1 MNVIGISGLDNS
13 VSFKKKELPNLSSRE
28 YRIAQGF
35 DSAAAL
41 ATDGGVLAA
50 AAEERFTGEKATGA
64 FPIHAIQYCLQAGNL
79 RPEDVDFVAHG
90 FDYGPW
96 KSFLEEQEFTRKQY
110 DEVYA
115 PEVQRKHIA
124 KHFASGNWTD
134 KFVPV
139 DHHLAHAA
147 SAFYPSGFGEAL
159 ILISDGMGEV
169 HSMTVAVGRGADIQI
184 IKQVPALHSL
194 GVLYGVFT
202 LYLGFYM
209 GLDEYKVMGLA
220 PYGNPRRYYNAMQEF
235 VKLKDDGTY
244 IIPVFAHDQT
254 LLERET
260 HAGVLKFL
268 EGQFGPAREPESEIT
283 QHHQDIAAS
292 LQAVLQTCQLHVLRH
307 FKQQTGLTHLCLA
320 GGVALNCSAN
330 GVINR
335 SRLFERMF
343 VQPAAGD
350 DGTAL
355 GAALYVHQQKKP
367 GIKSGRMTMPLWGPE
382 YSEEEIQQVLSG
394 REDCRS
400 TRFESFEALCQDI
413 AARMDRGQIVAWFQG
428 RMEFGPRALGSRSIL
443 ADPRDPTMRDRINS
457 LVKKREAFRPFAPVV
472 THESATN
479 FFDIRPGDEDTYAHM
494 LFVTQV
500 RAPYREKLP
509 AITHV
514 DGSSRAQTVARE
526 NNPRLWELLT
536 AFEKRSGLPVL
547 LNTSFNVKGQPIV
560 RTPQEA
566 LDTFLFARLD
576 VLVMGNLV
584 VEPKAVAAAGKTP
597 PAQDTSDVRHPLRAS
612 GNATSMMDHSL

>member
-13 VSFKKKELPNLSSRE
+13 VSFKKKEFPNLSARE

-41 ATDGGVLAA
+41 AADNGVLAA

-64 FPIHAIQYCLQAGNL
+64 FPVHAIQYCLEAGNL
-79 RPEDVDFVAHG
+79 RPQEVDFVAHG
-90 FDYGPW
+90 FAYGPW

-110 DEVYA
+110 HEVYA
-115 PEVQRKHIA
+115 PEVQQ
-124 KHFASGNWTD
+124 KHFDDRFPSFNWKD

-147 SAFYPSGFGEAL
+147 SAFYPSGFGDAL

-169 HSMTVAVGRGADIQI
+169 HSMTVAVGHGAEIQV
-184 IKQVPALHSL
+184 IKQVPARHSL
-194 GVLYGVFT
+194 GILYGVFT

-220 PYGNPRRYYNAMQEF
+220 PYGNPRRYYNKMQEF
-235 VKLKDDGTY
+235 IKLKEDGTY
-244 IIPVFAHDQT
+244 IIPIFAHDQT
-254 LLERET
+254 PLDRET

-268 EGQFGPAREPESEIT
+268 EEQFGPAREPESEIT
-283 QHHQDIAAS
+283 QQHQDIAAA
-292 LQAVLQTCQLHVLRH
+292 LQAVLQNCQLHVLRH
-307 FKQQTGLTHLCLA
+307 FKHQTGQTNLCLA

-355 GAALYVHQQKKP
+355 GAALYVRHQKDP
-367 GIKSGRMTMPLWGPE
+367 GCKSARMTVPLWGPE
-382 YSEEEIQQVLSG
+382 YSDEEIQQVLSG
-394 REDCRS
+394 REDCQSSRV
-400 TRFESFEALCQDI
+400 ESFESLCQDI
-413 AARMDRGQIVAWFQG
+413 AARIDKGQIVAWFQG

-472 THESATN
+472 TKEAATR
-479 FFDIRPGDEDTYAHM
+479 FFDIKPGEEDTYAHM

-514 DGSSRAQTVARE
+514 DGSSRAQTVAQAH
-526 NNPRLWELLT
+526 NPRLWQLLNE
-536 AFEKRSGLPVL
+536 FEKLSGLPVL

-560 RTPQEA
+560 CTPKEA
-566 LDTFLFARLD
+566 LDTFLFAKLD
-576 VLVMGNLV
+576 VLVMGNFI
-584 VEPKAVAAAGKTP
+584 VEPKPAAAAGKTP
-597 PAQDTSDVRHPLRAS
+597 VGSKDR
-612 GNATSMMDHSL
+612 